1 MDQNS
6 KQKIVKLKEKQAKCR
21 EFAIF
26 WSILTGLSSKVEK
39 TRQIE
44 RKSRNCPSRFKSRKK
59 LVKLAR
65 IVEFWVSFY
74 CSKFKSRK
82 KFVKLKGNREFFV
95 IKAFWRIYA
104 KNNVKFRLL
113 LPYELTLACFPF
125 TFTIF
130 SFKCK
135 EKLGKTVDTLPG
147 TQKYLLFT
155 LFHCDRW
162 CLFTSQQRGR
172 A

>member
-1 MDQNS
+1 MDVSEENKIS
-6 KQKIVKLKEKQAKCR
+6 KIKGKFFFLNFLRDSEFDHKTIENIHFLLNNFFRFPYKIQSWLLSRNGPKFEKKIVKLKEKQAKCR

-82 KFVKLKGNREFFV
+82 NSPNWKEV
-95 IKAFWRIYA
+95 
-104 KNNVKFRLL
+104 
-113 LPYELTLACFPF
+113 
-125 TFTIF
+125 
-130 SFKCK
+130 
-135 EKLGKTVDTLPG
+135 EKLPL
-147 TQKYLLFT
+147 
-155 LFHCDRW
+155 
-162 CLFTSQQRGR
+162 
-172 A
+172 